1 MARLEVR
8 GGTMDIVS
16 VGEGPD
22 LVLLHS
28 LLIDRSAFARIVPES
43 TKDRRVHLVVLPGF
57 DASSPAGPGV
67 EDHADRI
74 AEALRALGLGPG
86 GAVLGNGFGGFVVA
100 ALAAPHGAL
109 FEKLLLVDTAARFP
123 QQARSAFAVMAEKVA
138 AGGMEA
144 VAEIAAWRIFHDA
157 YLAAYA
163 GAVAERRA
171 VLIRFNPDAFIAA
184 SRALERIDLRSAL
197 SRIKNP
203 TLVMVGELDAA
214 PRLISLANWR
224 KRSKARAL
232 SCCQAAATVRC
243 CRPFWPRAAPFWS
256 CQTASASNPRYGQNI
271 DYWPSIG
278 CWEFAEPT
286 RWWQSSPHDQAR
298 ADRRTDAARGACR
311 TGSSP
316 AACPVAADEP
326 LGANMTSTASRR
338 KSPFKSADYPRPARG
353 AASSDSD

>member
-144 VAEIAAWRIFHDA
+144 SPKSRRGASFTMRISRPTPEQSQS
-157 YLAAYA
+157 A
-163 GAVAERRA
+163 GRY
-171 VLIRFNPDAFIAA
+171 
-184 SRALERIDLRSAL
+184 S
-197 SRIKNP
+197 
-203 TLVMVGELDAA
+203 
-214 PRLISLANWR
+214 
-224 KRSKARAL
+224 
-232 SCCQAAATVRC
+232 
-243 CRPFWPRAAPFWS
+243 
-256 CQTASASNPRYGQNI
+256 SASIPT
-271 DYWPSIG
+271 PS
-278 CWEFAEPT
+278 
-286 RWWQSSPHDQAR
+286 
-298 ADRRTDAARGACR
+298 
-311 TGSSP
+311 
-316 AACPVAADEP
+316 
-326 LGANMTSTASRR
+326 L
-338 KSPFKSADYPRPARG
+338 PRPALWSGSISEARSRG
-353 AASSDSD
+353 SRTRRLSWWASSTLHPA